1 MLDNIL
7 KEDCCGCSACAQAC
21 PNSCINMIL
30 DEEGFWYPIIDKKKC
45 INCKKC
51 ENVCPTKKNSI
62 NSNERKGA
70 VYISYALDD
79 GIRLQSSSGGM
90 FRLIAEEAIKNSMI
104 MSI

>member
-7 KEDCCGCSACAQAC
+7 KEDCCGCSSCAQAC
-21 PNSCINMIL
+21 PISCINMIL
-30 DEEGFWYPIIDKKKC
+30 DEEGFWYPKIDKKKC

-62 NSNERKGA
+62 NNNERKGT

-90 FRLIAEEAIKNSMI
+90 FRLMLKRQ
-104 MSI
+104 

>member
-51 ENVCPTKKNSI
+51 ENVCPTKKI
-62 NSNERKGA
+62 VKKEKGQFT
-70 VYISYALDD
+70 YHMHWMMELDFKVHQEGCLD
-79 GIRLQSSSGGM
+79 
-90 FRLIAEEAIKNSMI
+90 
-104 MSI
+104 